1 MATLS
6 NFSPIVH
13 RSMWGPNCSCEY
25 TCHGQHGGASFHRK
39 LTHPRLHVNMY
50 QKLCS
55 HQGTQLLGVL
65 RHDTMWPATTVVT
78 QLAVNVNHRLFAVP
92 CLELTSFATPAH
104 VIDFAVACF
113 VLVTCRSGMWCSF
126 STIGRATAASR
137 TSPTSTST
145 PAWASS
151 VWPRSFRQAHPELYS
166 WNISPENCVEFRRD
180 GNKGTNSCGFVVF
193 PDNRAHL
200 PLNNHIGYHR

>member
-92 CLELTSFATPAH
+92 CLELTSFAHP
-104 VIDFAVACF
+104 
-113 VLVTCRSGMWCSF
+113 L
-126 STIGRATAASR
+126 
-137 TSPTSTST
+137 TSSTSRSPVSFWL
-145 PAWASS
+145 PADLECGVHSVQSGERRQPQGPPQQARRHRPGLRASGLDPSGKRTQSYIRGTS
-151 VWPRSFRQAHPELYS
+151 VQRT
-166 WNISPENCVEFRRD
+166 V
-180 GNKGTNSCGFVVF
+180 
-193 PDNRAHL
+193 
-200 PLNNHIGYHR
+200 